1 MPCIVTYP
9 LGLPVSL
16 SVMILAPM
24 QFGKAPLSESL
35 SVLYDK
41 PRQIKV
47 VDGVLLPR
55 PLPDPPPRGDF
66 PSPLLLEEG
75 FASARFIRSVLP
87 SSSEP
92 SSSSPCCKSCG
103 LPKST

>member
-1 MPCIVTYP
+1 MSCIVTYP

-16 SVMILAPM
+16 SVMTRALV
-24 QFGKAPLSESL
+24 QFGKASLSKSL

-41 PRQIKV
+41 PMQIKV
-47 VDGVLLPR
+47 FDGVLLPR

-66 PSPLLLEEG
+66 PCPLLLGEG
-75 FASARFIRSVLP
+75 LASAMFIRSVLP

-92 SSSSPCCKSCG
+92 SSSSPC
-103 LPKST
+103 